1 MAQIGIP
8 DAELRAALGKI
19 RALGDTVSKSER
31 KKMLRKGALILRDA
45 AKANVPIA
53 AEPYKMYKNG
63 KPFASILPGFVRD
76 AVQVRNLR
84 KSYDLFVGIAKVG
97 GILAYWAKWLEFG
110 SSAYEKKPEG
120 YGFMRRALAATK
132 DQVIAQIVKD
142 AQRLFDRKI
151 KELKAK

>member
-1 MAQIGIP
+1 MAQIVIP
-8 DAELRAALGKI
+8 DAELKKALGKI
-19 RALGDTVSKSER
+19 RALGDVVSKRQR
-31 KKMLRKGALILRDA
+31 KAILRKGAEILRDA

-53 AEPYKMYKNG
+53 AEPYKIYKNG

-76 AVQVRNLR
+76 AVQVRSLR
-84 KSYDLFVGIAKVG
+84 KSYDLFVGIQKID

-142 AQRLFDRKI
+142 AQRLFDKKI
-151 KELKAK
+151 KELKAR